1 MTKFEAPEIKV
12 VMFRTQD
19 IATAGSS
26 GGYEDNET
34 FGDGIA
40 SGWSYNTVQG
50 GADGDFP
57 L

>member
-12 VMFRTQD
+12 VKFRTED

-26 GGYEDNET
+26 GGYEDFDT
-34 FGDGIA
+34 IVDM
-40 SGWSYNTVQG
+40 SYNTVEG
-50 GADGDFP
+50 GNDGDFP

>member
-12 VMFRTQD
+12 VKFRTQD
-19 IATAGSS
+19 IATTGSS
-26 GGYEDNET
+26 GGYEDFKTESK
-34 FGDGIA
+34 A
-40 SGWSYNTVQG
+40 PWAYNTVQG